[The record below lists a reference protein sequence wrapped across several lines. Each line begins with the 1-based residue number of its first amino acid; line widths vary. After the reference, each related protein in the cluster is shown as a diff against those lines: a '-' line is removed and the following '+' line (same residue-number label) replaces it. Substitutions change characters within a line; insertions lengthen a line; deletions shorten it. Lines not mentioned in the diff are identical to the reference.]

1 MGAGG
6 PRFENATQT
15 QNRFAQL
22 ILTLTRKICSQAA
35 MRFARF
41 PAVPL
46 LAALALGVAA
56 RAADAVPARLERTVY
71 AMGTSLRIDAEGP
84 SEEGLRQATESAFRE
99 SERIEAACST
109 WRPNSSWS
117 RLNQAKGAEV
127 ALDREWLDLLG
138 TVLSWTKRTHGAFDP
153 VLGALLRAW
162 GIRTGGR
169 TPSEEELAHARAA
182 SGARLL
188 FLDPGRGVARL
199 GHPEAALDEGGFLK
213 GYALDRMA
221 RLLVAGGV
229 RDAVLDFGGQ
239 LLVLGRPRPVSL
251 SAPDDRHRATL
262 GFVLRPGSLSS
273 SGTSEHGRHIL
284 DPHTGLRSPAWGSV
298 SVVASDGLTA
308 DILSTALYALGPERG
323 LAWANANDV
332 AAVFQR
338 PNRPALQS
346 RRAQDLGLHP
356 ATRSE
361 NPG

>member
-1 MGAGG
+1 
-6 PRFENATQT
+6 
-15 QNRFAQL
+15 
-22 ILTLTRKICSQAA
+22 
-35 MRFARF
+35 MRSARF
-41 PAVPL
+41 SAVPL
-46 LAALALGVAA
+46 LTVLVVGGPS
-56 RAADAVPARLERTVY
+56 RAADPVPARLERTVY

-84 SEEGLRQATESAFRE
+84 SADGLRAATEAAFRE

-109 WRPNSSWS
+109 WRPDSSWS

-127 ALDREWLDLLG
+127 PLDREWLDLLS
-138 TVLSWTKRTHGAFDP
+138 TVLSWTRQTGGAFDP

-188 FLDPGRGVARL
+188 ILDPERGVARL
-199 GHPEAALDEGGFLK
+199 GHPDAALDEGGFLK

-229 RDAVLDFGGQ
+229 QDAVLDFGGQ
-239 LLVLGRPRPVSL
+239 LLVLGRPRAVSL
-251 SAPDDRHRATL
+251 SAPDDRHRATF
-262 GFVLRPGSLSS
+262 GFVLHPGSLSS

-284 DPHTGLRSPAWGSV
+284 DPHSGLRSPAWGSV

-308 DILSTALYALGPERG
+308 DVLSTALYVLGPDRG
-323 LAWANANDV
+323 LAWANAHDV

-338 PNRPALQS
+338 PDHPALQS
-346 RRAQDLGLHP
+346 RRARDLGLHP

-361 NPG
+361 TPG